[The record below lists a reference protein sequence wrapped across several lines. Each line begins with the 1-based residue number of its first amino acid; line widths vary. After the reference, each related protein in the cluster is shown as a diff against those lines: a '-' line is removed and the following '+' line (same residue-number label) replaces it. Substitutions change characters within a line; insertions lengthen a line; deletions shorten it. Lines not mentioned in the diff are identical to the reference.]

1 MRPFKACGGFLPAGR
16 RFRTCAGNWAPP
28 LCGSAYGRRRLEG
41 TVVTT
46 VGSAPPPS
54 RHRRPRALGQKTAG
68 GKPKGQGHG
77 GNGQQAGVGRPPQN
91 HREQPRRRRRLL
103 SFPTET
109 GVMLAPEGARW
120 LQGMAWRLNGLQAWA
135 AQAIGAR
142 ASDVRRSHRIQNG
155 FVQSRNGACAQVFEL
170 SRERLCWC
178 LSGA

>member
-1 MRPFKACGGFLPAGR
+1 MWRFSASRAKIPDLCRELGTSIMWIGLWPATVRGYRGHNCRIGTDSIQTSTATRAWSEDSRRQTQGPGPRRQRAAGR
-16 RFRTCAGNWAPP
+16 
-28 LCGSAYGRRRLEG
+28 CG
-41 TVVTT
+41 
-46 VGSAPPPS
+46 PS
-54 RHRRPRALGQKTAG
+54 
-68 GKPKGQGHG
+68 
-77 GNGQQAGVGRPPQN
+77 PPQN

>member
-1 MRPFKACGGFLPAGR
+1 MRIGLRLATIRRHLGHNSRIGLASMQTPTVTRGGSEDSQR
-16 RFRTCAGNWAPP
+16 
-28 LCGSAYGRRRLEG
+28 
-41 TVVTT
+41 
-46 VGSAPPPS
+46 
-54 RHRRPRALGQKTAG
+54 Q
-68 GKPKGQGHG
+68 PKGRTTAATGSRQVW
-77 GNGQQAGVGRPPQN
+77 AVPPQN